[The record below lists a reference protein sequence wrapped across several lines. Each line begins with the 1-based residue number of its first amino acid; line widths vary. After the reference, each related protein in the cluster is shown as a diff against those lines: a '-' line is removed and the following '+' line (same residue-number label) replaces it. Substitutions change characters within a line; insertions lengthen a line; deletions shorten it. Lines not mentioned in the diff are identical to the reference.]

1 VPALKDMIDDPK
13 PLKPSK
19 TEVQSEMFEQYHA
32 HGLKSED
39 LPDMKLGLRK
49 KFAKYLESQKA

>member
-1 VPALKDMIDDPK
+1 MIDDPK